1 MHICTFISDPGLTL
15 RAKSNPGSFP
25 KKPSVIV
32 DTFGQFLKN
41 DRKVLRFYAYWDDR
55 EAMFGDLREL
65 VLYYFL
71 ADDTIEV
78 KEIFPKNSGR
88 DAPSKF
94 LRRTKVPKVFK
105 YNSIFYI

>member
-1 MHICTFISDPGLTL
+1 MN
-15 RAKSNPGSFP
+15 AGSFP

-41 DRKVLRFYAYWDDR
+41 DRKVLRFNAYWDDR
-55 EAMFGDLREL
+55 ESMFGDLRDL

-78 KEIFPKNSGR
+78 KEVFPTNSGR
-88 DAPSKF
+88 DAPPKF
-94 LRRTKVPKVFK
+94 LARCKIPKVLPDV
-105 YNSIFYI
+105 N